1 MTATDRLRTAGER
14 PEGPL
19 PPSPAADIASA
30 AARVGAYAWLASR
43 LFEVVG
49 GWAAST
55 TEPAAKVHFAAVS
68 RRFAVQASEWHERLP
83 RLREAPRADLVR
95 APGPSASGL
104 LDAMARATDLDERRA
119 VLRTV
124 LCRLDD
130 VLADHA
136 ATLDVVRDGAT
147 ALTLRRVRVELADL
161 LAAPDRRQEEVPTDA
176 MAVTVDTSEARSGAV
191 VGDIEGRAITG
202 LALFS

>member
-1 MTATDRLRTAGER
+1 
-14 PEGPL
+14 
-19 PPSPAADIASA
+19 
-30 AARVGAYAWLASR
+30 
-43 LFEVVG
+43 
-49 GWAAST
+49 
-55 TEPAAKVHFAAVS
+55 
-68 RRFAVQASEWHERLP
+68 
-83 RLREAPRADLVR
+83 
-95 APGPSASGL
+95 
-104 LDAMARATDLDERRA
+104 MARATDLDERRA